1 MKRDNVLQLIESYTQ
16 AQSTQLME
24 EHVERF
30 RNAGC
35 GHWIAF
41 DDSLIGA
48 ATSSNIITLD
58 GEDFLQH
65 MASAKCL
72 ESPNLHLTKTLA
84 SELCFTTKRLLSDE

>member
-1 MKRDNVLQLIESYTQ
+1 MKRDNVILIESYTQ

-30 RNAGC
+30 RNARC

-58 GEDFLQH
+58 GEDLLQH
-65 MASAKCL
+65 VAGAKCL
-72 ESPNLHLTKTLA
+72 ESPNLHLTKAL
-84 SELCFTTKRLLSDE
+84 TTKLCLTTKWLLGDE